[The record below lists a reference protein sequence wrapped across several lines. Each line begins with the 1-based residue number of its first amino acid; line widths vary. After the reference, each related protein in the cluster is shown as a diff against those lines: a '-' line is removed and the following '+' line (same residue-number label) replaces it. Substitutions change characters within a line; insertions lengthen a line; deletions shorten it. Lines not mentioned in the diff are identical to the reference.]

1 MSNHLHL
8 VIANQPTAVTA
19 WSDQE
24 IAERWVRIF
33 PPKRAKDAP
42 AKVSRLLERPEYLA
56 VLRGRLS
63 NLSWCML
70 TLQEPIAK
78 RANTEDGVKGRFFE
92 GRFKSQ
98 ILLSQN
104 AILAAM
110 AYVDL
115 NPVRAKIVGSLG
127 KSKNT
132 GIKLRMR
139 KLAKNQSLASEFLAP
154 IAGLATFQ
162 LPKLSEAE
170 YIEFVDQTG
179 RVLHPGKRGVIGAH
193 EPPALRKLGLDMQ
206 HWTMKVKGIGSGYWR
221 AVGTAEE
228 LIEKAAEIGQNWL
241 CGVGFARFL
250 KS

>member
-1 MSNHLHL
+1 MS
-8 VIANQPTAVTA
+8 IARRAA
-19 WSDQE
+19 WSDLEVAQ
-24 IAERWVRIF
+24 RWIRIY
-33 PPKRAKDAP
+33 PPKYAKDAP
-42 AKVSRLLERPEYLA
+42 AKIVA
-56 VLRGRLS
+56 VLEKPGYLKVLRERLS
-63 NLSWCML
+63 NLSWFMK

-78 RANTEDGVKGRFFE
+78 RANAEDGVKGRFFE

-115 NPVRAKIVGSLG
+115 NQVRAKMVASLG

-132 GIKLRMR
+132 SIKLRM
-139 KLAKNQSLASEFLAP
+139 KKIAKNQPLAHELLAP

-170 YIEFVDQTG
+170 YIDFVDKTG
-179 RVLHPGKRGVIGAH
+179 RIMHPGKRGALGAY

-228 LIEKAAEIGQNWL
+228 LMEKAANIRPGHAEI
-241 CGVGFARFL
+241 L
-250 KS
+250 KQTRPQI

>member
-8 VIANQPTAVTA
+8 VIANQPAAVTA
-19 WSDQE
+19 WSDLE
-24 IAERWVRIF
+24 IAERWIRIF
-33 PPKRAKDAP
+33 PPKYAKDAP
-42 AKVSRLLERPEYLA
+42 AKIMALLEKPEYMK

-63 NLSWCML
+63 NLSWFMK

-78 RANTEDGVKGRFFE
+78 RANAEDGVKGRFFE

-115 NPVRAKIVGSLG
+115 NPVRAKIGGSLG

-132 GIKLRMR
+132 GIKLRMKR
-139 KLAKNQSLASEFLAP
+139 IAKNQTLASNFLAP
-154 IAGLATFQ
+154 IAGLVTFQ

-179 RVLHPGKRGVIGAH
+179 RIMHPGKRGVIGAL

-221 AVGTAEE
+221 AVGTVEE
-228 LIEKAAEIGQNWL
+228 LMEKAAEIGQNWL
-241 CGVGFARFL
+241 CGVGLARFL
-250 KS
+250 NN